1 MMKKN
6 AAILGLLL
14 LLCSCRENNLEI
26 KAPGV
31 VDGEIASVKALV
43 GGTLDK
49 LMIQEGQAVKKGDLV
64 AEINRDKI
72 RNGLQELVLAQK
84 EIANSE
90 IRAREKRQLLNAN
103 LAYWRKQVQ
112 RFERLQ
118 QNQSIS
124 GEQLEKARLQLQEMQ
139 TSLFDLEQ
147 SLAALQIQKDKLAN
161 KRQALELT
169 DKDMLLRSP
178 VAGVVLETFIIQGES
193 VFPGL
198 ALADILDLSSLY
210 IDVFVEEKEL
220 AALKLK
226 QRAKIIVDGLEERSF
241 SGFISVFGKKA
252 EFSPKYIVAEKERQ
266 ALLYQVK
273 VRIDS
278 DLDVFKIGMPVTVVF
293 AGQKNER

>member
-1 MMKKN
+1 MKKN

-14 LLCSCRENNLEI
+14 FFISCQKNNLEI
-26 KAPGV
+26 KVPGV
-31 VDGEIASVKALV
+31 VDGEIASIKALV
-43 GGTLDK
+43 SGTLDK
-49 LMIQEGQAVKKGDLV
+49 VLIREGQAVKKDDWI

-72 RNGLQELVLAQK
+72 RNALQELALAEK
-84 EIANSE
+84 EIVNSE
-90 IRAREKRQLLNAN
+90 IRAKEKRLLLNAN
-103 LAYWRKQVQ
+103 LAYWHKQVQ
-112 RFERLQ
+112 RSERLQ

-124 GEQLEKARLQLQEMQ
+124 GDQLEKARLQLQEMQ
-139 TSLFDLEQ
+139 TLRFDLDQ

-161 KRQALELT
+161 KRQSLELT
-169 DKDMLLRSP
+169 EKDMLLRSP
-178 VAGVVLETFIIQGES
+178 VTGVVLETFIGQGEN

-220 AALKLK
+220 GALKLN
-226 QRAKIIVDGLEERSF
+226 QLAKIIVDGLEERPF
-241 SGFISVFGKKA
+241 SGFIAVFGKKA

-273 VRIDS
+273 VRIDR

-293 AGQKNER
+293 ARKQSDQ

>member
-1 MMKKN
+1 MKKY
-6 AAILGLLL
+6 AAVLGLLL
-14 LLCSCRENNLEI
+14 LFFSCQKSNLEI
-26 KAPGV
+26 RAPGV
-31 VDGEIASVKALV
+31 VDGEIASIKALA
-43 GGTLDK
+43 GGTLDRF
-49 LMIQEGQAVKKGDLV
+49 LIQEGQAVKKGDLV

-72 RNGLQELVLAQK
+72 RNGLQELALAEK

-103 LAYWRKQVQ
+103 LAYARKQVQ

-124 GEQLEKARLQLQEMQ
+124 GDQLEKARLQLQELQ
-139 TSLFDLEQ
+139 TSLFDLDQ

-169 DKDMLLRSP
+169 EKDMLLRSP
-178 VAGVVLETFIIQGES
+178 VAGVVLESFIGQGES

-220 AALKLK
+220 AALKLN

-241 SGFISVFGKKA
+241 SGFIAVFGKKA

-273 VRIDS
+273 VRIDR

-293 AGQKNER
+293 ARQKNDR

>member
-1 MMKKN
+1 MKKN
-6 AAILGLLL
+6 AAVLGLLL
-14 LLCSCRENNLEI
+14 LFFSCRKSNLEI
-26 KAPGV
+26 RAPGV
-31 VDGEIASVKALV
+31 VDGEIASIKALA
-43 GGTLDK
+43 GGTLDRF
-49 LMIQEGQAVKKGDLV
+49 LIQEGQAVKKGDLV

-72 RNGLQELVLAQK
+72 RNGLQELALAEK

-103 LAYWRKQVQ
+103 LAYARKQVQ

-124 GEQLEKARLQLQEMQ
+124 GDQLEKARLQLQELQ
-139 TSLFDLEQ
+139 TSLFDLDQ

-169 DKDMLLRSP
+169 EKDMLLRSP
-178 VAGVVLETFIIQGES
+178 VAGVVLESFIGQGES

-220 AALKLK
+220 AALKLN

-241 SGFISVFGKKA
+241 SGFIAVFGKKA

-273 VRIDS
+273 VRIDR

-293 AGQKNER
+293 ARQKNDR

>member
-1 MMKKN
+1 MKKY
-6 AAILGLLL
+6 AAVLGLLL
-14 LLCSCRENNLEI
+14 LFFSCQKSNLEI
-26 KAPGV
+26 RAPGV
-31 VDGEIASVKALV
+31 VDGEIASIKALA
-43 GGTLDK
+43 GGTLDRF
-49 LMIQEGQAVKKGDLV
+49 LIQEGQAVKKGDLV

-72 RNGLQELVLAQK
+72 RNGLQELALAEK

-103 LAYWRKQVQ
+103 LAYARKQVQ

-124 GEQLEKARLQLQEMQ
+124 GDQLEKARLQLQELQ
-139 TSLFDLEQ
+139 TALFDLDQ

-169 DKDMLLRSP
+169 EKDMLLRSP
-178 VAGVVLETFIIQGES
+178 VAGVVLESFIGQGEN

-220 AALKLK
+220 AALKLN
-226 QRAKIIVDGLEERSF
+226 QRAKIIVDGLEQRSF
-241 SGFISVFGKKA
+241 SGFIAVFGKKA

-273 VRIDS
+273 VRIDR

-293 AGQKNER
+293 ARQKNDR

>member
-1 MMKKN
+1 MKKN
-6 AAILGLLL
+6 AAVLGLLL
-14 LLCSCRENNLEI
+14 LFFSCQKSNLEI
-26 KAPGV
+26 RAPGV
-31 VDGEIASVKALV
+31 VDGEIASIKALA
-43 GGTLDK
+43 GGTLDRF
-49 LMIQEGQAVKKGDLV
+49 LIQEGQAVKKGDLV

-72 RNGLQELVLAQK
+72 RNGLQELALAEK

-103 LAYWRKQVQ
+103 LAYARKQVQ

-124 GEQLEKARLQLQEMQ
+124 GDQLEKARLQLQELQ
-139 TSLFDLEQ
+139 TALFDLDQ

-169 DKDMLLRSP
+169 EKDMLLRSP
-178 VAGVVLETFIIQGES
+178 VAGVVLESFIGQGES

-220 AALKLK
+220 AALKLN

-241 SGFISVFGKKA
+241 SGFIAVFGKKA

-273 VRIDS
+273 VRIDR

-293 AGQKNER
+293 ARQKNDR

>member
-1 MMKKN
+1 MKKT
-6 AAILGLLL
+6 AALLL
-14 LLCSCRENNLEI
+14 VILLFYACAKNDREI
-26 KAPGV
+26 KVPGV
-31 VDGEIASVKALV
+31 VDGEIASIKALV
-43 GGTLDK
+43 GGTLDR
-49 LMIQEGQAVKKGDLV
+49 LLIQEGQAVKKGDLL

-72 RNGLQELVLAQK
+72 RNALQELPLAEK

-90 IRAREKRQLLNAN
+90 VRAREKRQLLNAN
-103 LAYWRKQVQ
+103 LAYWREQVQ

-124 GEQLEKARLQLQEMQ
+124 GDQLKKARLQLQEMQ
-139 TSLFDLEQ
+139 ASLFDLDQ

-169 DKDMLLRSP
+169 EKDMLLRSP
-178 VAGVVLETFIIQGES
+178 VTGVVLETFISQGES
-193 VFPGL
+193 IFPGL

-220 AALKLK
+220 AAMQLN
-226 QRAKIIVDGLEERSF
+226 QRAKIIVDGLEDRSF

-273 VRIDS
+273 VRIDR

-293 AGQKNER
+293 TRQQSAR